1 MTTGKDQAQTII
13 GDFVEVEVWSFDDRL
28 GHEVRIGFEF
38 FLQACLTSQAIDGFV
53 FRGLDDPGARR
64 IGNAFAAPLADCS
77 GEGFLCGVFGE
88 LEIAK
93 LTY

>member
-1 MTTGKDQAQTII
+1 
-13 GDFVEVEVWSFDDRL
+13 
-28 GHEVRIGFEF
+28 
-38 FLQACLTSQAIDGFV
+38 
-53 FRGLDDPGARR
+53 LDDPGARR
-64 IGNAFAAPLADCS
+64 IGNAFSAPLADRR